1 MKKLIKLKWKVIVH
15 VLVLCMIGLFC
26 FSADA
31 QSNTNVKKKKSKKVA
46 IIVGASTVVDYQD
59 TFKLNP
65 TAEVKIVGN
74 AKLQDSV
81 TITILLDGTPNGR
94 RIKLNP
100 NQPFDSLFRENKL
113 KPAVRLQQSEGWVNP
128 GKDFSKAFVQSVERG
143 NGYHVE
149 IQYKNRKEK
158 FYGVLEFNKVY
169 TTCAGDPSAR
179 SYFIRIP
186 EIYVLNAL
194 GGNIS
199 VVYEYYECAPRL
211 GSKTVRDYTTKK
223 SRYTSWVLW
232 ISDISFVEE

>member
-1 MKKLIKLKWKVIVH
+1 MSRLKLFLAIIFLGI
-15 VLVLCMIGLFC
+15 FTSTA
-26 FSADA
+26 FA
-31 QSNTNVKKKKSKKVA
+31 QSNAPKTKKKKSKKITVL
-46 IIVGASTVVDYQD
+46 VGATNVVDYQD

-65 TAEVKIVGN
+65 LAEVKIVGN

-113 KPAVRLQQSEGWVNP
+113 NPPVRLRQSEGWVNP
-128 GKDFSKAFVQSVERG
+128 GKDFSKAFVQSVERK

-158 FYGVLEFNKVY
+158 FYGVLEFNQVY
-169 TTCAGDPSAR
+169 TACAGDPSAR